1 MELRCSTT
9 DYSGAQSAYAE
20 INNTPQQY
28 SSYQLN
34 SYYSE
39 CESGDRPD
47 DCFWVTS
54 PYFYVGSSSGL
65 SVELYFT
72 PSSTVPPQIAY
83 PSPPAGTIYNYTMT
97 STSGVSGYA
106 PNGNL
111 LNYTDSVNGTWYFGT
126 TGYDSLNRLVSG
138 FATTGS
144 YQGLQITLGYDSFGN
159 RTSDIYGGSSGV
171 SLPTSPTSQYNANNQ
186 VTGGSLGYDPAGNV
200 TYDNANQYLYDGEGR
215 ICAVYQIPIA
225 GVGGQMTGYLYDAE
239 GRRVAKGTIYSWTCD
254 TTQNSFS
261 LTNTYIIGPTGEQ
274 LTETDGSGNW
284 LHTNVFSAG
293 QMLATYSYTDSSHT
307 ATDTYFSF
315 TDWLGTKR
323 AVVSAG
329 GCGAGYMSLPYG
341 DSLTATSLPGLS
353 PCPDVTEFHF
363 TGKERDTE
371 SGNDYFGA
379 RYYSSAMGRWMSPD
393 PSNQGV
399 DFYLPQTWNRYAY
412 SVNNPL
418 VLVDRNGYWVT
429 SIHNEIINESLPGL
443 SSRQL
448 SNLQAASYATDY
460 INQVNGHDPQDP
472 EDSFIHGMSD
482 GVHNQDP
489 MQAQQEGDDFIS
501 QNIQDAQIEQAGW
514 EAAGHTGLSPLAL
527 TKFGNA
533 LHTVTDRIS
542 PAHAGNQPWMG
553 TKGLKNKRL
562 AAAHIA
568 KELSIDSS
576 HMDAARIATWAL
588 FLRTFGERY
597 FWMAISQP
605 EPKAC
610 TSATDSAGN
619 TTGTHCE

>member
-1 MELRCSTT
+1 
-9 DYSGAQSAYAE
+9 
-20 INNTPQQY
+20 
-28 SSYQLN
+28 
-34 SYYSE
+34 
-39 CESGDRPD
+39 
-47 DCFWVTS
+47 
-54 PYFYVGSSSGL
+54 
-65 SVELYFT
+65 
-72 PSSTVPPQIAY
+72 
-83 PSPPAGTIYNYTMT
+83 MT

-341 DSLTATSLPGLS
+341 DSLTTTSLPGLS
-353 PCPDVTEFHF
+353 PCPDDTEHHF
-363 TGKERDTE
+363 TGKERDAE
-371 SGNDYFGA
+371 SGLDYFGA
-379 RYYSSAMGRWMSPD
+379 RYYASNMGRFMSPD
-393 PSNQGV
+393 PMLIMKQKMT
-399 DFYLPQTWNRYAY
+399 DPQQWNMY
-412 SVNNPL
+412 SYVRNNPL
-418 VLVDRNGYWVT
+418 RMVDTNGKWPT
-429 SIHNEIINESLPGL
+429 DIHNQIIDRAFPGL
-443 SSRQL
+443 SAHQRDILKSASAGMDHCMTCQL
-448 SNLQAASYATDY
+448 ESNSFQHSMRAP
-460 INQVNGHDPQDP
+460 GQDP
-472 EDSFIHGMSD
+472 G
-482 GVHNQDP
+482 
-489 MQAQQEGDDFIS
+489 QAKQ
-501 QNIQDAQIEQAGW
+501 
-514 EAAGHTGLSPLAL
+514 EAADFVHTEEHLAQDVQATNGRNTNGNPTPSDVSDIKDGSLSL
-527 TKFGNA
+527 FGNA
-533 LHTVTDRIS
+533 AHTVADGTS
-542 PAHAGNQPWMG
+542 PAHVDAQGNPLPWDPYSPSGVEAHEAAESTITPEQMNNAVTALQG
-553 TKGLKNKRL
+553 AFQTTYGQ
-562 AAAHIA
+562 AAAQQ
-568 KELSIDSS
+568 
-576 HMDAARIATWAL
+576 AATPPPPPQQQK
-588 FLRTFGERY
+588 
-597 FWMAISQP
+597 QP
-605 EPKAC
+605 Q
-610 TSATDSAGN
+610 
-619 TTGTHCE
+619 